1 MSAAK
6 HYLLI
11 YDLAAD
17 YLDRRGA
24 FRAEHLKLAWQAA
37 DRGEL
42 LRGGALADP
51 VDAAMLLFKS
61 ESPAAAE
68 KFAAADPY
76 VKNGLVARWRVQP
89 WTTVVGRDAANP
101 IRPES

>member
-1 MSAAK
+1 MSK
-6 HYLLI
+6 HYLLS

-17 YLDRRGA
+17 YLERRGA
-24 FRAEHLKLAWQAA
+24 FRAEHLRLAWQAH

-42 LRGGALADP
+42 VMAGALAEP

-61 ESPAAAE
+61 ESSAAAE

-89 WTTVVGRDAANP
+89 WNTVVGRDAANP
-101 IRPES
+101 IRPE

>member
-1 MSAAK
+1 MQK

-17 YLDRRGA
+17 YAQRRGA
-24 FRAEHLKLAWQAA
+24 FRAEHLKLAWQEAE
-37 DRGEL
+37 RGEL
-42 LRGGALADP
+42 LMAGALADP
-51 VDAAMLLFKS
+51 MDTAVLLFRS

-89 WTTVVGRDAANP
+89 WNTVVGLEAANP
-101 IRPES
+101 IRPE

>member
-1 MSAAK
+1 VSK
-6 HYLLI
+6 HYLLS

-17 YLDRRGA
+17 YLERRGA
-24 FRAEHLKLAWQAA
+24 FRAEHLRLAWQAH

-42 LRGGALADP
+42 VMAGALAEP

-61 ESPAAAE
+61 ESSAAAE

-89 WTTVVGRDAANP
+89 WNTVVGRDAANP
-101 IRPES
+101 IRPE

>member
-1 MSAAK
+1 MASSQ
-6 HYLLI
+6 HFLLI

-24 FRAEHLKLAWQAA
+24 FRAEHLQLAWQAS

-42 LRGGALADP
+42 LMGGALADP
-51 VDAAMLLFKS
+51 VDAAVLLFRS

-89 WTTVVGRDAANP
+89 WNTVVGADASAP
-101 IRPES
+101 IRPEG